1 VSCGKITAINMALD
15 LKKLF
20 NRRYDFEFNLPT
32 LGRLQCR
39 ALSMQVLDQ
48 LEKMLADKDLTGRPF
63 IVKLLEQVAERSPAN
78 GETEQEGTPVTAAEA
93 EQLTDEEIEAF
104 AKDFLAHNPSL
115 LQTFENPKTESRTN
129 EKGERISV
137 ITPRAVDFPKEPDER
152 DSDYLARVMRRDRD
166 ERAKRIKHITESASG
181 IFRGAGLSKT
191 TEDILRQNLLFS
203 DRLREM
209 TASFDALRARTI
221 EMPAVDA
228 WRERPVENPAL
239 RIPNL
244 PPNPAYETIARLN
257 EVLAYMEGIRP
268 LAAECANLI
277 RSMNDTSIRML
288 ADFSRNARQTAIYNR
303 ITIWIAVLGLVVSA
317 VFSVLNYFDDRLNQQ
332 LGAHVQTLSEAQDQR
347 MERLIA
353 AFQEFL
359 SKQSAE
365 DRDALVEALRK
376 SAEPSKQKPP
386 QDPVR

>member
-1 VSCGKITAINMALD
+1 
-15 LKKLF
+15 
-20 NRRYDFEFNLPT
+20 
-32 LGRLQCR
+32 
-39 ALSMQVLDQ
+39 
-48 LEKMLADKDLTGRPF
+48 
-63 IVKLLEQVAERSPAN
+63 VKLLEQVAERSPAN